1 MQGVEE
7 FGEYCIRLRL
17 KLVTRPGEH
26 FPFAARPINEFKEL
40 FDQNGVKFAVPQ
52 VQVAEG
58 EEHAVA
64 AALAIIKPVM
74 SAKPV

>member
-7 FGEYCIRLRL
+7 FGEYGIRLRL
-17 KLVTRPGEH
+17 KLVTRPGEQ
-26 FPFAARPINEFKEL
+26 FPIRRKAYQRIKEL